1 MLDMAILGL
10 LQGQE
15 LHGYEIRRQLRDR
28 LGIWSN
34 VSFGSLYPAL
44 ARLERTGAV
53 EAITTPNAA
62 APSNPPPPP
71 TGSLSGEWAVFR
83 ARRRDHTHRR
93 RSRKVYRITEEGGR
107 LFATLLEE
115 DPGPDDARGF
125 ALRWAFARH
134 LSPRARRSL
143 LVRRHDQLVT
153 RMSEVRGA
161 LADTQLDP
169 YARSAVEHAAE
180 TLEHDV
186 GWTERLLEAED
197 ASRTIHEDLEVQSK
211 EPR

>member
-1 MLDMAILGL
+1 MLDLALLGVL
-10 LQGQE
+10 EEGPQ
-15 LHGYEIRRQLRDR
+15 HGYELRKRLRTQLS
-28 LGIWSN
+28 LLAN
-34 VSFGSLYPAL
+34 VSFGSIYPAL
-44 ARLERTGAV
+44 SRLETSGAV
-53 EAITTPNAA
+53 ETVD
-62 APSNPPPPP
+62 APPSLALAPP
-71 TGSLSGEWAVFR
+71 TGSLSGEKAAMR
-83 ARRRDHTHRR
+83 ARRRATTRGR

-161 LADTQLDP
+161 LADPELDR

-197 ASRTIHEDLEVQSK
+197 GSHPIHEDREVRSK
-211 EPR
+211 EPT